1 MNEPLYFIPCLIE
14 ALEGSDIKTSLKS
27 AFREIT
33 QKGAQSQYAAG
44 FQNFAHFMDEA
55 CLRHNTIETNI
66 TRELIVL
73 LATGAFDGIPEEN
86 RTALNRISSCSQWKA
101 EQQAFFREAG
111 ECPGQLL
118 TPAIQILRGEQLIR
132 EVMMRREGEYID
144 GIVAGQYTVK
154 LDIGMVIWEGELT
167 AKDLLW
173 AEAFTARDLDL
184 AAETPGMEQQSTR
197 EMVLLDGALIIRV
210 FAGIESGFIE
220 VGLNI

>member
-14 ALEGSDIKTSLKS
+14 ALEGPDVKASLKS

-33 QKGAQSQYAAG
+33 QKGVQSRYAAG

-86 RTALNRISSCSQWKA
+86 RTVPDRINSRSQWKA
-101 EQQAFFREAG
+101 EQEAFFRETG
-111 ECPGQLL
+111 EDPGELL
-118 TPAIQILRGEQLIR
+118 LPAIQILRGEQLVR

-154 LDIGMVIWEGELT
+154 LGIGMIIWEGELT

-173 AEAFTARDLDL
+173 TEAFTASDLDL
-184 AAETPGMEQQSTR
+184 AAETPGVERQSTR

-220 VGLNI
+220 VELNI